1 MGGIYKRG
9 NTFWIKYY
17 RAGKP
22 YRESSKSSK
31 ESDAKKLLKLREGN
45 IVEGRFHGLKVEKIL
60 FDELAEDLITD
71 YKINGMKSTGRAQQS
86 IDNLKHY
93 FSGMRTI
100 DITTDKVKGY
110 IAFRKKGEIKN
121 ATINRE
127 LSALKRM
134 FNLGTQNTPPKVI
147 TPPRIPHLKENN
159 SRTGFFEYTEYKALK
174 VKLPDQL
181 KPVVTTA
188 FFTGMRKEEILTLEW
203 IQVDLIEGKITLK
216 AANTKNNEARIIFME
231 SELLETIRF
240 QKTLRD
246 SKFPLCP
253 YVFFNEKGERMMRFD
268 RSWTTACKKAG
279 LEGRLFHDFR
289 RTGVRNMVRAGVPE
303 RVAMMISGH
312 KTRSIFERYN
322 IVNEEDLKK
331 ASRQVAEY
339 NEKQKESALSQEA
352 IKNGHNMG
360 TIEEKRSLLEQR
372 VEPVIN

>member
-45 IVEGRFHGLKVEKIL
+45 IIEGRFHGLKVEKIL

-71 YKINGMKSTGRAQQS
+71 YEINGKKSTGRAKQS
-86 IDNLKHY
+86 IDNLKCY
-93 FSGMRTI
+93 FSGIRAV
-100 DITTDKVKGY
+100 DISTDKIKGY

-127 LSALKRM
+127 MSALKRM
-134 FNLGTQNTPPKVI
+134 FNLGTQNTPPKVTSI
-147 TPPRIPHLKENN
+147 PHIPHLKESN
-159 SRTGFFEYTEYKALK
+159 SRIGFFEYTEYKALK
-174 VKLPDQL
+174 VKLPDHL

-188 FFTGMRKEEILTLEW
+188 YYTGMRKEEILTLKW
-203 IQVDLIEGKITLK
+203 NQVDLFEGKINLN
-216 AANTKNNEARIIFME
+216 AEDTKNNEARIIFME

-240 QKTLRD
+240 QKSMRD
-246 SKFPLCP
+246 RKFPLCP
-253 YVFFNEKGERMMRFD
+253 YVFFNEKGKRMMRFD
-268 RSWTTACKKAG
+268 RSWTTSCKKAG
-279 LEGRLFHDFR
+279 LAERLFHDFR

-312 KTRSIFERYN
+312 KTRSVFERYN
-322 IVNEEDLKK
+322 IVNEDDLKK

-339 NEKQKESALSQEA
+339 NEKQKA
-352 IKNGHNMG
+352 IADGHNMG
-360 TIEEKRSLLEQR
+360 TIEEKRGLLEQR
-372 VEPVIN
+372 AEPVIN